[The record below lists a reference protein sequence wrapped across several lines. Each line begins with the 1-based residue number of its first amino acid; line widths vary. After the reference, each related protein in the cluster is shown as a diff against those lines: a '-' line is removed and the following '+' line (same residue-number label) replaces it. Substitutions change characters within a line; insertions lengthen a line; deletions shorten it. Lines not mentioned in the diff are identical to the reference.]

1 MKAFLKIIFGLILL
15 IAIFIITIFSSYS
28 FLVIHKPIESK
39 NLLVESWL
47 IGLGIEKLVEEH
59 GRNDIEN
66 IYVVGYNYVPITIS
80 DLSIKDFKAEEYLAW
95 KKKKGALLLTNST
108 LLIDLTRLALDQND
122 SIKTLSIRASDT
134 RINRIQSHFLVS
146 LNGEFLGDMFAS
158 DTIGDYSFKVYSD
171 IKDPQ
176 ILAICFDNDCFID
189 GENRNLF
196 VESIKINGLEF
207 KISDTFSLITR
218 EENKIT
224 TGFDSQAD
232 KTAQYIKALKGIPD
246 NYKIITFDLVD
257 RNQTL
262 AAAKAVKSYL
272 ENDSID
278 NLNVASLGL
287 HSRRSLVTYRKV
299 LDPKLKIGVINTKA
313 SSFDKNNWYKTPEG
327 RSVMVNEFFSY
338 LANWF
343 ELTF

>member
-1 MKAFLKIIFGLILL
+1 MKAFLKIIFGIILL
-15 IAIFIITIFSSYS
+15 ITILIITIFSSYS
-28 FLVIHKPIESK
+28 FLTIHKPIESK

-47 IGLGIEKLVEEH
+47 IGLGIEKLVEEY
-59 GRNDIEN
+59 GNNDIEN
-66 IYVVGYNYVPITIS
+66 VYVVGYNYDPITIS
-80 DLSIKDFKAEEYLAW
+80 DLSIKDFKAEEYLTW

-122 SIKTLSIRASDT
+122 SIETITIRAGDT

-146 LNGEFLGDMFAS
+146 LNGEFLGDAFAM
-158 DTIGDYSFKVYSD
+158 DTICDYSFKVYPD
-171 IKDPQ
+171 IEDPQ

-207 KISDTFSLITR
+207 KLNDSFSLITH

-224 TGFDSQAD
+224 TGFDSHAA
-232 KTAQYIKALKGIPD
+232 KTAQYIKSLKCSFD
-246 NYKIITFDLVD
+246 NFKIITFYPVG

-272 ENDSID
+272 ENDPID
-278 NLNVASLGL
+278 NLNIASLGL

-299 LDPKLKIGVINTKA
+299 LDPKLKIGVINTEA
-313 SSFDKNNWYKTPEG
+313 SSFDKNNL
-327 RSVMVNEFFSY
+327 V
-338 LANWF
+338 
-343 ELTF
+343 